1 MVAKLLLSCLTHGL
15 DKPTTQMY
23 GNHIYNELISGNKN
37 NRNYSYSELISGN
50 KKKNRNHSYNELIS
64 GNKKNEWIYN
74 INIKVY
80 YVHSL
85 WMNTFF
91 FFGIEYH
98 FARELK
104 FSRGLSTLDNFVP

>member
-50 KKKNRNHSYNELIS
+50 KKKTEITATMSWYLEIKKMNGYITSILRCIMSIHCGWIHS
-64 GNKKNEWIYN
+64 
-74 INIKVY
+74 
-80 YVHSL
+80 
-85 WMNTFF
+85 F